1 MFLFITVIG
10 ISSAMQPIAAFNY
23 GSKDL
28 VRVKEVVIKTIV
40 AVTGA
45 TLILWAVMLIFAN
58 PIIGLF

>member
-23 GSKDL
+23 GAKDL
-28 VRVKEVVIKTIV
+28 VRVKEVVVKTIV

-45 TLILWAVMLIFAN
+45 TLILWAVMFIFAN